1 MTNYELVRVFRK
13 QMKLEVSDTPVLL
26 SAEMVSYFSRFILE
40 ELSEFMMAN
49 ECENIVDAADALAD
63 LVYVTM
69 GCAQAMGLPFDQI
82 FKVVHEANMRK
93 VIAPPDKRSAFGS
106 QHDCVKP
113 ADWQPPEPLIKTIIQ
128 KAKENAV

>member
-13 QMKLEVSDTPVLL
+13 QMQLAVSDKPVLL
-26 SAEMVSYFSRFILE
+26 SPEMVSYFSRFILE

-63 LVYVTM
+63 LVYVVL
-69 GCAQAMGLPFDQI
+69 GCAHAMGLPFDQI
-82 FKVVHEANMRK
+82 FKAVHEANMRK

-113 ADWQPPEPLIKTIIQ
+113 SNWKPPEPLIHAIIER
-128 KAKENAV
+128 AKEQTL